1 MNDSFRARLGAK
13 KIVSTLSEVSLMRRF
28 THVQGMFLGAACGFL
43 LSAAGAGCG
52 GDDGTMDPN
61 NMPPAPVCDAKAVTG
76 TDNKAATDALKLP
89 GVSGN
94 KTYVYDFDGD
104 NRQENQL
111 KNLINTISLSGL
123 DIQASVNKA
132 VQSGDA
138 IVLMNLKTGDIM
150 KADCASVTMGL
161 AKGPAPMAPA
171 PKFDGSDT
179 FQMLPDITPVSLFGK
194 IDGGKLSTL
203 ASKEQRSDK
212 QTEQQIQVNLPLGDG
227 KNLPLALHGAHLEGT
242 VVKDGSVIRIKDGV
256 LHGVLAQKDIDDKI
270 VPLVAN
276 LLTDMINKDPMSDT
290 AKTIIGLFENQND
303 AVTKKKCM
311 DNAKDC
317 CKSNPTTCKILPA
330 EVKNSAVGGVLSS
343 DVQVFDDNGNWAPVA
358 GGKKYNGMSVGI
370 GFTGVSAKF

>member
-203 ASKEQRSDK
+203 ASKEQRGDIE
-212 QTEQQIQVNLPLGDG
+212 TEQQILVNLPLGDG

>member
-1 MNDSFRARLGAK
+1 MNDGFRARLGAK

-171 PKFDGSDT
+171 PKFDGTDT
-179 FQMLPDITPVSLFGK
+179 FQILTDIKPVSLFGK

-203 ASKEQRSDK
+203 ASKEQRGDIE
-212 QTEQQIQVNLPLGDG
+212 TEQQILVNLPLGDG

-317 CKSNPTTCKILPA
+317 CKTNPTTCKILPA

-343 DVQVFDDNGNWAPVA
+343 DVQVFDDNGKWAPVA

>member
-276 LLTDMINKDPMSDT
+276 LLTDMINKDPMSYT

>member
-1 MNDSFRARLGAK
+1 MNDGFRARLGAK

>member
-1 MNDSFRARLGAK
+1 MNDGFRARLGAK

-61 NMPPAPVCDAKAVTG
+61 NMPPAPVCNADAVMG

-171 PKFDGSDT
+171 PKFDGTDT
-179 FQMLPDITPVSLFGK
+179 FQILTDIKPVSLFGK

-203 ASKEQRSDK
+203 ASKEQRGDIE
-212 QTEQQIQVNLPLGDG
+212 TEQQILVNLPLGDG

-317 CKSNPTTCKILPA
+317 CKTNPTTCKILPA

-343 DVQVFDDNGNWAPVA
+343 DVQVFDDNGKWAPVA

>member
-1 MNDSFRARLGAK
+1 
-13 KIVSTLSEVSLMRRF
+13 MRRF
-28 THVQGMFLGAACGFL
+28 THVQGMFLGATCGFL

-52 GDDGTMDPN
+52 GDDNMDPN
-61 NMPPAPVCDAKAVTG
+61 TMPPAAVCDASKVTG

-123 DIQASVNKA
+123 DIQGSVNKA
-132 VQSGDA
+132 VQAGDA

-150 KADCASVTMGL
+150 KADCASMTMGL

-171 PKFDGSDT
+171 PKFDGTDM
-179 FQMLPDITPVSLFGK
+179 FQLAPDIKPVSLFGK

-203 ASKEQRSDK
+203 ASKEQRSDNM
-212 QTEQQIQVNLPLGDG
+212 TEQQIQVNLPLGDG

-242 VVKDGSVIRIKDGV
+242 IVKDGSVIRIKDGV

-270 VPLVAN
+270 VPLVAT
-276 LLTDMINKDPMSDT
+276 LLSDMINKDPMGDT

-303 AVTKKKCM
+303 PVTKKKCM
-311 DNAKDC
+311 DSAKDC
-317 CKSNPTTCKILPA
+317 CKTNPMTCKILPA

>member
-1 MNDSFRARLGAK
+1 MNDGFRARLGAK

-317 CKSNPTTCKILPA
+317 CKTNPTTCKILPA